1 VKHLH
6 YQEKTSKLLTKKLV
20 KEILNDPNL
29 IDRVKLEDYL
39 MVALQVRPCSILTS
53 LAELPDGN
61 ELGKKID
68 ETAHEDVISLREAA
82 DFETKRQL
90 ILKLREKLKKAY
102 KDVVCTSPSYKAHM
116 RWAKELDLRIREVE
130 IRPTIHEFYLFKDKE
145 TEKKLEEIIKIKEDI
160 REGAFR
166 SPSPSTPRTYLIYPE
181 DLSRDY
187 VASLGE
193 LLGYPKCCVKE
204 YMENRLSRTVNVEDR
219 ASSQIKEAK
228 KKGDQPNFFAYF
240 VRDFFPCEPSCKR
253 AVQVGK
259 QVYETF
265 NKIDSRLGELYVEC
279 LKKNLETVENYPEL
293 IRKHEEK
300 LREFKEKETSV
311 QLSC

>member
-1 VKHLH
+1 M
-6 YQEKTSKLLTKKLV
+6 LTEKLV

-29 IDRVKLEDYL
+29 LDRVKLEDYL
-39 MVALQVRPCSILTS
+39 MVALQVRRCSILTS
-53 LAELPDGN
+53 PAELPDGI

-68 ETAHEDVISLREAA
+68 EIAHESVISLRQAT
-82 DFETKRQL
+82 DFAIKRQL

-102 KDVVCTSPSYKAHM
+102 KDMVCTSPSYKAHM
-116 RWAKELDLRIREVE
+116 RWAKELDLKTQEVE

-145 TEKKLEEIIKIKEDI
+145 TEKKLKKLIKIKEDI
-160 REGAFR
+160 RKDAFR
-166 SPSPSTPRTYLIYPE
+166 SPPPSAPRTYLIYPE
-181 DLSRDY
+181 DLSNDY

-193 LLGYPKCCVKE
+193 MLGYPKCCTEK
-204 YMENRLSRTVNVEDR
+204 YLENRLSRTINVEDR

-240 VRDFFPCEPSCKR
+240 VRDFFPCEPSCKG
-253 AVQVGK
+253 AVQIGK
-259 QVYETF
+259 QAYEAF
-265 NKIDSRLGELYVEC
+265 NKIDPWLGKLYIEC

-300 LREFKEKETSV
+300 LREKMSH
-311 QLSC
+311 